1 MKQIWLTVGLVALTA
16 AAAAEDSLT
25 VVSWGGAYTESQ
37 QRAYSVPFTEMTGVE
52 IIDDDSSA
60 EGLAGI
66 RAQVDAQQVTWNV
79 VDVLESTAQRL
90 CDAGYLEVI
99 SPDMLPAGDD
109 GTPAAEDFVRLGD
122 CFVPTIVY
130 STLFG
135 YNSEAIDSAP
145 SSVADIWALAMDGN
159 KVGLER
165 IPQKNMEWALMVD
178 GVAPADVYAVLAT
191 EEGQDRAFAK
201 LDEIKENV
209 VWWSAGAEPPQLL
222 ADGEV
227 VASSA
232 FNGRLF
238 NAAAVENQPIE
249 IIWDLHMYELDGW
262 SIPVGQSEAQLALAI
277 DYLVFSTD
285 TQRLADQ
292 AKFISYGPARAS
304 SIPLVSDHADLGID
318 MAPHMPTAYM
328 DQAFDFDPFFWVD
341 FGDALEE
348 RLTSG
353 FYSRSFKNAG
363 ELAASPCL
371 FLRSGSQLG
380 RCLTDFFQTVCSGQQ
395 N

>member
-16 AAAAEDSLT
+16 TAAAEDSLT

-318 MAPHMPTAYM
+318 MGPHMPTAYM

-348 RLTSG
+348 RFNVWL
-353 FYSRSFKNAG
+353 
-363 ELAASPCL
+363 L
-371 FLRSGSQLG
+371 Q
-380 RCLTDFFQTVCSGQQ
+380 
-395 N
+395 